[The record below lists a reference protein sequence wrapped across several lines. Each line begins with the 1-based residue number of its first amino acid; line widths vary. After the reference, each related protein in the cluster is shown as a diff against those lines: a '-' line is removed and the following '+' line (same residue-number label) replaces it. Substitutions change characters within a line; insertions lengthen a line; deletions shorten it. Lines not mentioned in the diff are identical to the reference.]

1 MNRTTR
7 GVYVNIPDSP
17 ITIKSPSG
25 TIMHFS
31 SFKKRQMYVNRMVH
45 SLAYLKTL
53 NDKFKKLTGVD
64 LLKSFDKEMKHVIE
78 NMYEKVYIDMQ
89 YK

>member
-25 TIMHFS
+25 TIIHFS
-31 SFKKRQMYVNRMVH
+31 SYKKREMYVNRMVH
-45 SLAYLKTL
+45 SLTYLRTL
-53 NDKFKKLTGVD
+53 NDKLKKLTGVD
-64 LLKSFDKEMKHVIE
+64 FMKSFDNEMKHVIE
-78 NMYEKVYIDMQ
+78 NMYEKVYNDMQ